1 MRSRTPLLIVPPLIA
16 LGIWLAT
23 RPTATAQKD
32 STPATLVGD
41 GKADNTAT
49 IRELL
54 RRDGTVAFP
63 RGVFRITEP
72 IVIDLHSTGPV
83 ALSSAGNATL
93 VMDGPGPAIR
103 FVGTHLEGTAAPKT
117 FKPGVWEKER
127 TPTITGLEIVGR
139 HPDADGIEAEGT
151 FQLTLDRVTLRE
163 LRHGVHLVKRN
174 RNVLISA
181 SHIYNNRGVGVFLD
195 HVNLHQIN
203 VAGSHISYCQQG
215 GIVSVGGE
223 VRNLQVSG
231 SDIEGNMAP
240 DQKPTANI
248 LLDST
253 GGSIAEVA
261 ITGCTLQHESPS
273 PDSANVRILGEGVG
287 GLKNVP
293 GKTKE
298 GHVVIA
304 GNVFSDVK
312 VNVDVQHARGVTV
325 TGNTFWMGYEY
336 NLRVEHSE
344 HVVVG
349 PNDFQRNPRYD
360 YGDSTTTKNAIL
372 FRDCADC
379 TLTGLHMHNVKGV
392 PAAVT
397 LERCRRFNVVGCT
410 ILDCQCDGMRLKD
423 VSDSRVSD
431 CLIQSDLP
439 VDGKAYRSFVVE
451 GGKGNLFANNLFGG
465 GAVIPRESGVSTGNL
480 ANPPR

>member
-1 MRSRTPLLIVPPLIA
+1 MRRTTIIAITFLFLAVGLGSLLK
-16 LGIWLAT
+16 
-23 RPTATAQKD
+23 PTAQAGKD
-32 STPATLVGD
+32 SIPLSLVGD
-41 GKADNTAT
+41 GVSDNTET
-49 IRELL
+49 IRQLIQ
-54 RRDGTVAFP
+54 RDGTVIFP
-63 RGVFRITEP
+63 RGVFRITKP
-72 IVIDLHSTGPV
+72 IVVDLAKNGPA
-83 ALSSAGNATL
+83 ALSAAGNATL
-93 VMDGPGPAIR
+93 LMDGPGPALK
-103 FVGTHLEGTAAPKT
+103 FVATHLEGTAAPKT
-117 FKPGVWEKER
+117 FKAAEWQKER
-127 TPTITGLEIVGR
+127 TPTVCGLEIVGK
-139 HPDADGIEAEGT
+139 HPEADGIEAEGT
-151 FQLTLDRVTLRE
+151 MQLTLERVTIRE
-163 LRHGVHLVKRN
+163 CRHGVHLIKRN

-181 SHIYNNRGVGVFLD
+181 SHIYNNRGIGVFLD

-203 VAGSHISYCQQG
+203 VVGSHVSYCKQG
-215 GIVSVGGE
+215 GIMSVGGE

-231 SDIEGNMAP
+231 CDIEGNMAP
-240 DQKPTANI
+240 DQKPTANV

-261 ITGCTLQHESPS
+261 ITGCTIQHESPS

-312 VNVDVQHARGVTV
+312 VNVDVQNARGVAI

-360 YGDSTTTKNAIL
+360 YGDATTTKNAIL

-379 TLTGLHMHNVKGV
+379 TLTGLHVHNVRGV
-392 PAAVT
+392 PSAVL
-397 LERCRRFNVVGCT
+397 LEKCNRFNVIGCT
-410 ILDCQCDGMRLKD
+410 ILDCENVALRLKD
-423 VSDSRVSD
+423 LTNSRVSD
-431 CLIQSDLP
+431 CLIRSDLP
-439 VDGKAYRSFVVE
+439 RSKEMPACVVE
-451 GGKGNLFANNLFGG
+451 GGSGNLFSANVFAGG
-465 GAVIPRESGVSTGNL
+465 FDLPKGSGVSQGNVE
-480 ANPPR
+480 

>member
-1 MRSRTPLLIVPPLIA
+1 MRRLVPALIA
-16 LGIWLAT
+16 LPVLAAGSWLFL
-23 RPTATAQKD
+23 RPAARADKD
-32 STPATLVGD
+32 PSPPALVGD
-41 GKADNTAT
+41 GTTDNTEA
-49 IRELL
+49 IRQLL

-63 RGVFRITEP
+63 RGVYRITAP
-72 IVIDLHSTGPV
+72 LVIELTGGGP
-83 ALSSAGNATL
+83 AAITAAGNATL

-103 FVGTHLEGTAAPKT
+103 FVGTHLEGTAAPKS
-117 FKPGVWEKER
+117 FKPGVWDRER
-127 TPTITGLEIVGR
+127 TPTVSGLEIVGK
-139 HPDADGIEAEGT
+139 HPEADGIEAEGT
-151 FQLTLDRVTLRE
+151 FQLTLERVTIRE
-163 LRHGVHLVKRN
+163 CRHGVHLVKRN

-181 SHIYNNRGVGVFLD
+181 SHIYNNRGIGIYLD
-195 HVNLHQIN
+195 HLNLHQIN
-203 VAGSHISYCQQG
+203 VAGSHVSYCRQG

-231 SDIEGNMAP
+231 CDIEGNMGK
-240 DQKPTANI
+240 DEKPTANI

-261 ITGCTLQHESPS
+261 ITGCTIQHESPA

-312 VNVDVQHARGVTV
+312 VNVDVQHARGVTI

-360 YGDSTTTKNAIL
+360 YGDATTTRNAIL

-379 TLTGLHMHNVKGV
+379 TLTGLHVHNVRGV
-392 PAAVT
+392 PAAVA
-397 LERCRRFNVVGCT
+397 LESCRRFNVVGCT
-410 ILDCQCDGMRLKD
+410 VLDCEAIGLRLKD
-423 VSDSRVSD
+423 VTDSRVSD
-431 CLIQSDLP
+431 CLIRNDLEG
-439 VDGKAYRSFVVE
+439 DKKGRAFVVE
-451 GGKGNLFANNLFGG
+451 GGRGNLFATNVFGG
-465 GAVIPRESGVSTGNL
+465 GADIPRGTGVPQGNVE
-480 ANPPR
+480 

>member
-1 MRSRTPLLIVPPLIA
+1 MRRVVPLLVALPL
-16 LGIWLAT
+16 LTVGLWLQL
-23 RPTATAQKD
+23 RPTANAQKE
-32 STPATLVGD
+32 PGAPTLVGD
-41 GKADNTAT
+41 GTIDNTEA
-49 IRELL
+49 IHQLL
-54 RRDGTVAFP
+54 RRDGTLTLP
-63 RGVFRITEP
+63 RGIYRITEP
-72 IVIDLHSTGPV
+72 IVIELSKTGPT
-83 ALSSAGNATL
+83 AITTAGNATL
-93 VMDGPGPAIR
+93 LMDGPGPAIR

-127 TPTITGLEIVGR
+127 TPTVSGLEIVGR
-139 HPDADGIEAEGT
+139 HPEADGIEAEGT
-151 FQLTLDRVTLRE
+151 FQLTLDRVTIRE
-163 LRHGVHLVKRN
+163 CRHGVHLVKRN
-174 RNVLISA
+174 RNVLITA
-181 SHIYNNRGVGVFLD
+181 CHVYNNRGIGVFLD

-203 VAGSHISYCQQG
+203 VAGSHISYCRQG

-231 SDIEGNMAP
+231 CDVEGNMAP

-261 ITGCTLQHESPS
+261 ITGCTVQHESPS

-298 GHVVIA
+298 GHVVIT

-312 VNVDVQHARGVTV
+312 VNVDVQRARGVTI

-360 YGDSTTTKNAIL
+360 YGNSTTTKNAIV

-379 TLTGLHMHNVKGV
+379 TLMGLHLQGIKGV
-392 PAAVT
+392 PAALD

-410 ILDCQCDGMRLKD
+410 ILDCDTVGLRLKD
-423 VSDSRVSD
+423 IFDSRVSD
-431 CLIQSDLP
+431 CLILNDVP
-439 VDGKAYRSFVVE
+439 EAKNAKAFEQE
-451 GGKGNLFANNLFGG
+451 GGKGNLLSDNVLG
-465 GAVIPRESGVSTGNL
+465 R
-480 ANPPR
+480 

>member
-1 MRSRTPLLIVPPLIA
+1 MRRVSVGLLAVVAFGFGLVIA
-16 LGIWLAT
+16 L
-23 RPTATAQKD
+23 RPTPGSAND
-32 STPATLVGD
+32 PPPPDLLGD
-41 GKADNTAT
+41 GKADNTGA
-49 IRELL
+49 IRERL
-54 RRDGTVAFP
+54 RHDGTLKMP

-72 IVIDLHSTGPV
+72 IVIDLNATGPV
-83 ALSSAGNATL
+83 AIVADGNATL
-93 VMDGPGPAIR
+93 LMDGPGPAIR
-103 FVGTHLEGTAAPKT
+103 FVGTHLEGTAAPKS

-127 TPTITGLEIVGR
+127 TPTVSGLEIVGK
-139 HPDADGIEAEGT
+139 HSDADGIEAEGT

-181 SHIYNNRGVGVFLD
+181 SHIYNNRGIGVFLD

-203 VAGSHISYCQQG
+203 VAGSHISYCRQG
-215 GIVSVGGE
+215 GVGSVGGE

-231 SDIEGNMAP
+231 CDIEGNQSP

-261 ITGCTLQHESPS
+261 ITGCTIQHESPS
-273 PDSANVRILGEGVG
+273 PDSANIRILGEGVG
-287 GLKNVP
+287 ALKNVP

-312 VNVDVQHARGVTV
+312 VNVDVQDARGVTI

-344 HVVVG
+344 QIVVG

-360 YGDSTTTKNAIL
+360 YGNSTTTKNAIL

-379 TLTGLHMHNVKGV
+379 TLTGLHVHNVRGV
-392 PAAVT
+392 PAAVE

-423 VSDSRVSD
+423 VSNSRVSD
-431 CLIQSDLP
+431 CLIQNDLP
-439 VDGKAYRSFVVE
+439 VGGKPYRSFVVE
-451 GGKGNLFANNLFGG
+451 GGKGNLFSSNLFGG
-465 GAVIPRESGVSTGNL
+465 GVVIPKEAGTSNGNVQ
-480 ANPPR
+480 

>member
-1 MRSRTPLLIVPPLIA
+1 MRTASIGLIA
-16 LGIWLAT
+16 VAVVSGLVLVI
-23 RPTATAQKD
+23 RPISGSVND
-32 STPATLVGD
+32 PTPSDLVGD
-41 GKADNTAT
+41 GKADNTAA
-49 IRELL
+49 IRERL
-54 RRDGTVAFP
+54 RKDGTLTLP
-63 RGVFRITEP
+63 RGVYRITEP
-72 IVIDLHSTGPV
+72 IVIDLKATGPV
-83 ALSSAGNATL
+83 AIAAEGNATL
-93 VMDGPGPAIR
+93 LMDGPGPALR

-127 TPTITGLEIVGR
+127 TPMVSGLEIVGK
-139 HPDADGIEAEGT
+139 HADADGIEAEGT

-174 RNVLISA
+174 RNVLITA
-181 SHIYNNRGVGVFLD
+181 SHIYNNRGIGVFLD

-203 VAGSHISYCQQG
+203 VAASHISYCRQG
-215 GIVSVGGE
+215 GIISVGGE

-231 SDIEGNMAP
+231 CDIEGNMAP

-287 GLKNVP
+287 GLPNVP

-304 GNVFSDVK
+304 GNVLSDVK
-312 VNVDVQHARGVTV
+312 VNVDVQNARGVTI

-344 HVVVG
+344 QIVVG

-360 YGDSTTTKNAIL
+360 YANSTTTKNAIV

-379 TLTGLHMHNVKGV
+379 TLTGLHVYNVKGV
-392 PAAVT
+392 PAAVQV
-397 LERCRRFNVVGCT
+397 ERCSRLNVVGCT
-410 ILDCQCDGMRLKD
+410 ILDCECDGMRLKD
-423 VSDSRVSD
+423 VSNSRVSD
-431 CLIQSDLP
+431 CLIRYDLP
-439 VDGKAYRSFVVE
+439 VAGKPPRAFVVE
-451 GGKGNLFANNLFGG
+451 GGKGNLFANNLFGEG
-465 GAVIPRESGVSTGNL
+465 VVIPGESGTSTGNV
-480 ANPPR
+480 R